1 MSAVRVKIKIN
12 APVQQVWETIM
23 DPSRFSE
30 WVTIHRQVRNFSTPM
45 SPGSTMDQLLH
56 MRGVSFHVHWTLSD
70 CHAPNLAVWEG
81 QGPAR
86 STALIRYEL
95 SGDGDGPTEF
105 VYTNEFSAP
114 GGRLGS
120 LASRVVVGP
129 ASEREARNSLQQ
141 LKALIESN

>member
-12 APVQQVWETIM
+12 APAQRVWDTIM
-23 DPSRFSE
+23 DPRRFGE

-45 SPGSTMDQLLH
+45 TRGSTMDQVLH
-56 MRGVSFHVHWTLSD
+56 MRGVSFHVHWTLAD

-86 STALIRYEL
+86 SKALIRYEL
-95 SGDGDGPTEF
+95 SGDGGGPTEF
-105 VYTNEFSAP
+105 AYTNEFSAP
-114 GGRLGS
+114 GGRLGT
-120 LASRVVVGP
+120 LASRVVVGG

-141 LKALIESN
+141 LKALIEGD

>member
-1 MSAVRVKIKIN
+1 MSTVRVKIKID
-12 APVQQVWETIM
+12 APVQRVWETIM
-23 DPSRFSE
+23 DPGRFSE

-45 SPGSTMDQLLH
+45 SPGSTMDQVLH

-70 CHAPNLAVWEG
+70 CHAPTLAVWEG
-81 QGPAR
+81 QGPAW

-105 VYTNEFSAP
+105 VYTNEFSPP

-120 LASRVVVGP
+120 LAGRVVVGP
-129 ASEREARNSLQQ
+129 ASEREARNSLRQ
-141 LKALIESN
+141 LKALIEAD